1 MKKCVKCNQ
10 SVSWRMLFIL
20 LMIVGFIW
28 VSYFLFEIDESFSK
42 QNRSLDVDDFCVLQ
56 NDNYLDT
63 MDMPCPELKKDVLDK
78 LPEGYQFLDYVYK
91 IKNVALS
98 TFHRD
103 VTSSKNV
110 YKTNH
115 PVYTL
120 ILYKSEGE
128 LLSVCPGSAKTFPFV
143 WSRIVN
149 VSGKPGTAFLFDCDL
164 LHAGCI
170 NNCRER
176 DVIQYK
182 ICHQDDV
189 EKLKH
194 LQGVRM
200 TKTDKCKITTPGKVM
215 RKLSYVFEFPINY
228 MFYPLMIKRENSD
241 SFIGMIQ
248 SFVPLQY
255 YNNV

>member
-1 MKKCVKCNQ
+1 MKKYVNCNHL
-10 SVSWRMLFIL
+10 VSWSILFIL
-20 LMIVGFIW
+20 LLIGLWFV
-28 VSYFLFEIDESFSK
+28 YFLFEIDESSSVSK
-42 QNRSLDVDDFCVLQ
+42 KNRSLDVDDFCVLQ
-56 NDNYLDT
+56 NDNYLNT
-63 MDMPCPELKKDVLDK
+63 IDMPCAELKKDALGK

-200 TKTDKCKITTPGKVM
+200 TKTDKCEITTPGKVM
-215 RKLSYVFEFPINY
+215 RKLSYIFEFPINY

-241 SFIGMIQ
+241 SLIGKIQ